1 MSALPVRSWRCSAST
16 ILTILIAG
24 TPYSNQNERG
34 PPLTPPPPNTSL
46 GGRQLTTTP
55 PNPYRHRRS
64 LKAKPESYTTPPPTP
79 YTESEISKLSEYYT
93 DAQLTSLLAGESVI
107 DPTHFHHRH
116 RRPDYDPMKLKY
128 LDDLSTLDPILDTP
142 SGPLTYTPG
151 HPLQPLPRLKDL
163 LTPSAANSATGDPPW
178 MREASLKT
186 GFSVA
191 DIRRLRTKVLVSH
204 SVVNQT
210 HMGKIRKMY
219 CLAVAGNGNGL
230 VGIGEGKSVEYSEA
244 HRIAT
249 YLAVRNMMPV
259 PRYEDRTIF
268 GNLDIKVGAVEL
280 KLFNRPPGFGLR
292 TSQYIFEIA
301 KCLGLSDLS
310 AKVSRSRNPMNV
322 CKATIQALRS
332 QKLPET
338 IARGRGKKLV
348 DVRKV
353 YYNGAV

>member
-1 MSALPVRSWRCSAST
+1 MNAVRPLRR
-16 ILTILIAG
+16 LLQM
-24 TPYSNQNERG
+24 PPRG
-34 PPLTPPPPNTSL
+34 A
-46 GGRQLTTTP
+46 RQLTTTP
-55 PNPYRHRRS
+55 PNPYRNRRR
-64 LKAKPESYTTPPPTP
+64 LKAEPESYTTPPPTP
-79 YTESEISKLSEYYT
+79 YTSGEISKLSKYYT
-93 DAQLTSLLAGESVI
+93 NDQVASLLEGESAI
-107 DPTHFHHRH
+107 DPAHFHN
-116 RRPDYDPMKLKY
+116 RRRQPDHDPMKLQY
-128 LDDLSTLDPILDTP
+128 FDDLSTLDPILDSP
-142 SGPLTYTPG
+142 WGPQIYTPG
-151 HPLQPLPRLKDL
+151 HPLQPLPRLDHL
-163 LTPSAANSATGDPPW
+163 LTLSASSSTATASSATSDPPW
-178 MREASLKT
+178 MREVSLKT

-191 DIRRLRTKVLVSH
+191 EIRRLRTKILVSH

-210 HMGKIRKMY
+210 RMGKIRKIY
-219 CLAVAGNGNGL
+219 CLSVAGNGNGL
-230 VGIGEGKSVEYSEA
+230 VGIGEGKSVEHSEA
-244 HRIAT
+244 QRMAT
-249 YLAVRNMMPV
+249 YMAIRNMMPV

-280 KLFNRPPGFGLR
+280 KLFSRPPGFGLR

>member
-1 MSALPVRSWRCSAST
+1 MNVVRPLHRLLS
-16 ILTILIAG
+16 I
-24 TPYSNQNERG
+24 
-34 PPLTPPPPNTSL
+34 PPRS
-46 GGRQLTTTP
+46 GVRQLSTTTTS
-55 PNPYRHRRS
+55 PYRHRRTA
-64 LKAKPESYTTPPPTP
+64 KAKPESYTTPPPTP
-79 YTESEISKLSEYYT
+79 YTPSEVSKLSKYYT
-93 DAQLTSLLAGESVI
+93 DEQLTSLLAGESAI
-107 DPTHFHHRH
+107 DPEHFHNRH
-116 RRPDYDPMKLKY
+116 RQPDHDPMKLRY
-128 LDDLSTLDPILDTP
+128 LDDLSTLDPILDLPT
-142 SGPLTYTPG
+142 GPQIYTPG
-151 HPLQPLPRLKDL
+151 HPLQPIPRLDDL
-163 LTPSAANSATGDPPW
+163 LTPSTSTNTTSGGSTGDAPW
-178 MREASLKT
+178 IRQVSLKT
-186 GFSVA
+186 GFSA
-191 DIRRLRTKVLVSH
+191 AEIKRLRTKTLVSH

-210 HMGKIRKMY
+210 HMGKIRKIY

-230 VGIGEGKSVEYSEA
+230 VGIGEGKSVEFSEA
-244 HRIAT
+244 QRIAT
-249 YLAVRNMMPV
+249 YMAVRNMMPV

-280 KLFNRPPGFGLR
+280 KLFSRPPGFGLR

>member
-1 MSALPVRSWRCSAST
+1 MNVARPLRRLLQIP
-16 ILTILIAG
+16 
-24 TPYSNQNERG
+24 PRG
-34 PPLTPPPPNTSL
+34 A
-46 GGRQLTTTP
+46 RQLTTTTL
-55 PNPYRHRRS
+55 NPYHHRRT
-64 LKAKPESYTTPPPTP
+64 LKAKPESYTTPPPSP
-79 YTESEISKLSEYYT
+79 YTEGEISKLSKYYT
-93 DAQLTSLLAGESVI
+93 DTQLASLLAGESAI

-116 RRPDYDPMKLKY
+116 RQPDHDPMKLKY
-128 LDDLSTLDPILDTP
+128 LDDLSTLDPILDAP
-142 SGPLTYTPG
+142 SGPQTYTPG
-151 HPLQPLPRLKDL
+151 HPLQPIPRLDDL
-163 LTPSAANSATGDPPW
+163 LTPSASTTNSSTGDPPW
-178 MREASLKT
+178 FHEVSLRT

-191 DIRRLRTKVLVSH
+191 EIRRLRTKILASH

-210 HMGKIRKMY
+210 HMGKIRRIY

-230 VGIGEGKSVEYSEA
+230 VGIGEGKSVEHSEA
-244 HRIAT
+244 QRIAT
-249 YLAVRNMMPV
+249 YMAVRNMMPV

-280 KLFNRPPGFGLR
+280 KLFSRPPGFGLR